1 MILSKAQTLS
11 LKESTTIKF
20 KDVFIWDNKSNYII
34 VNAAGANDPS
44 SSLFVKNLDF
54 PGQIKNIPKQFYMYD
69 SFGIGL
75 LYEKDSSGQ
84 YFNRKYGYLNDLWV
98 NTPTNKNKLM
108 TITVGDEN
116 KIDTSYIG
124 SLANIDLTAK
134 TVLDDEHSVAF
145 VTTTDIKTDIV
156 TLAKSYVGKLWPM
169 NNSWEFIATLSAI
182 SGKTLPIN
190 TSNISGDAISD
201 GGWVLKYD
209 GSKSNVDWKTKVSVG
224 DILFISSADM
234 LDSSVSV
241 VTATNNGYI
250 KVINAIQHKNEI
262 GNNIKILPEHYI
274 GEESVYDHIY
284 QKNTLIYSS
293 SATVSSAQKTE
304 TTTYTYTENNQFTT
318 EWQDPS
324 AGLHPTIGQKTSM
337 TTPKAKDII
346 LGPGESFKVKL
357 PDLFRLSSYASYD
370 LLDIRLVNLPKWMKY
385 DDYFNTISGTVP
397 SKFTELTLEF
407 WGELGSMMKKN
418 TIKIIGDPN
427 KVVDVKDVVW
437 TAGQYYELSI
447 DKKNTGVYSYRA
459 SESIDWLKIDQNSDI
474 LWGTVPKELAGHNI
488 KVTLFEKEGYGV
500 EYNQDSFNIQVV
512 APQIKVI
519 GLYDYL

>member
-1 MILSKAQTLS
+1 
-11 LKESTTIKF
+11 
-20 KDVFIWDNKSNYII
+20 
-34 VNAAGANDPS
+34 
-44 SSLFVKNLDF
+44 
-54 PGQIKNIPKQFYMYD
+54 
-69 SFGIGL
+69 
-75 LYEKDSSGQ
+75 
-84 YFNRKYGYLNDLWV
+84 
-98 NTPTNKNKLM
+98 
-108 TITVGDEN
+108 
-116 KIDTSYIG
+116 
-124 SLANIDLTAK
+124 
-134 TVLDDEHSVAF
+134 
-145 VTTTDIKTDIV
+145 
-156 TLAKSYVGKLWPM
+156 
-169 NNSWEFIATLSAI
+169 
-182 SGKTLPIN
+182 
-190 TSNISGDAISD
+190 
-201 GGWVLKYD
+201 
-209 GSKSNVDWKTKVSVG
+209 
-224 DILFISSADM
+224 
-234 LDSSVSV
+234 
-241 VTATNNGYI
+241 
-250 KVINAIQHKNEI
+250 
-262 GNNIKILPEHYI
+262 
-274 GEESVYDHIY
+274 VYDHIY